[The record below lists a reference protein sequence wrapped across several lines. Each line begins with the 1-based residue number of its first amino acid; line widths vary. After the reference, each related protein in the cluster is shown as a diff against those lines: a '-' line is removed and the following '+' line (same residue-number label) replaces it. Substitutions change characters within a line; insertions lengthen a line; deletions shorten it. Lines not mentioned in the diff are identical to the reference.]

1 VPPLGDTVSVA
12 VMERRT
18 LQRLFL
24 ACWLAILARIFLIVS
39 LITTPVALISYG
51 MWELLYVVQLGILVV
66 VLVVYIGL
74 AFVLRCPNCSKR
86 LLVELMGPKHPAAR
100 KAKRLDYW
108 GTIVWSVVRHQEF
121 TCMHC
126 GVSYRQ
132 G

>member
-1 VPPLGDTVSVA
+1 MSVT

-39 LITTPVALISYG
+39 LVTTPVALISYG
-51 MWELLYVVQLGILVV
+51 MWELLYLVQLGILVV

-86 LLVELMGPKHPAAR
+86 LLVESMGPKHPVAR
-100 KAKRLDYW
+100 KEKHLDYW
-108 GTIVWSVVRHQEF
+108 GTIVWSVVRHQQF
-121 TCMHC
+121 ACMHC
-126 GVSYRQ
+126 GVLYRP